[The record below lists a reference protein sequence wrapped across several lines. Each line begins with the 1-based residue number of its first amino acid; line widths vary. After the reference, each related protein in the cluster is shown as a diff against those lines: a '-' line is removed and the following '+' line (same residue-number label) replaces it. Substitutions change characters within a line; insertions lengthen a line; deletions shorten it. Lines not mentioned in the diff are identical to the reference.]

1 MAEQPSEPLD
11 KLIERRKVPREPDW
25 LSGNLGYP
33 VVVET
38 ALTSFRPKTEVEKP
52 VQQSDLLRP
61 LLLDIARNG
70 LGKAYENYGGS
81 PTFSKSGERTPSVS
95 KHVIVVGAGMAGLV
109 AAYELKRAGHDVTIV
124 ETQDRVGGRVKT
136 VFFKEEKLKEGELY
150 SDGKFPPKDIY
161 ILPCGGSL
169 AGMKTYVIAVM
180 EMHVTSAVS
189 AVPVHV
195 FCTTFTHL

>member
-1 MAEQPSEPLD
+1 MAEHPSETLD
-11 KLIERRKVPREPDW
+11 KLIELRKVPREPDW

-38 ALTSFRPKTEVEKP
+38 ALTYFQPRTEVEQPVEQP

-81 PTFSKSGERTPSVS
+81 PTFSISGKRTPSVC

-109 AAYELKRAGHDVTIV
+109 AAYELKRAGHCVTIV

-136 VFFKEEKLKEGELY
+136 VSFKEEKLKEGELY
-150 SDGKFPPKDIY
+150 SDG
-161 ILPCGGSL
+161 
-169 AGMKTYVIAVM
+169 
-180 EMHVTSAVS
+180 
-189 AVPVHV
+189 
-195 FCTTFTHL
+195 TFTPKILIFLVKAAWLA